1 MELLF
6 GTRVRVR
13 EKRAVGIWG
22 LGLEGS
28 KESIEKGREAKGQ
41 KERENKRNKIKEK
54 KRKQKKKR
62 AAFEFGTGTDRHGWC
77 VRPCPSPGTGTSMH
91 GPVKHMSERV
101 CS

>member
-1 MELLF
+1 VELLF

-54 KRKQKKKR
+54 KRKQKKKGQR
-62 AAFEFGTGTDRHGWC
+62 LSLEQG
-77 VRPCPSPGTGTSMH
+77 
-91 GPVKHMSERV
+91 
-101 CS
+101 